1 MIVRK
6 IILHKVTTEM
16 ILMIK
21 NGNSDKTINVIML
34 KVTII
39 SITIIIL
46 IAIIQ
51 FIKVFQYIHRGQVK
65 QRSYFTQHMP

>member
-6 IILHKVTTEM
+6 IILHKVTTEI

-34 KVTII
+34 KVRII

-46 IAIIQ
+46 IAII
-51 FIKVFQYIHRGQVK
+51 
-65 QRSYFTQHMP
+65 